1 MRPFTLRDAALD
13 LFFPRRRC
21 MACGNP
27 EGVRE
32 GLCVK
37 CEARL
42 TRVPDR
48 VCERCGDVVQ
58 APGLCPR
65 CLAAPPPYAAARAA
79 LLYEGPARTLVL
91 AMKFR
96 GEFDLPI
103 RRFSRTMAQRLAQEG
118 WHVDAVVNVPAS
130 PKTLHA
136 RGYNQAELLARRFA
150 KEAGLPFLRGAL
162 RKRSR
167 VRSQVG
173 LGAAER
179 RSNVQGTIRIGRGI
193 AHAAGKTLLLVDD
206 VMTTGATVEE
216 CARVLL
222 AAGAQAV
229 YVLCAARQIY
239 ADDEELRREAPGAQ
253 DAVPAAAD

>member
-1 MRPFTLRDAALD
+1 MRPFALRDAALD

-21 MACGNP
+21 MACGSP

-32 GLCVK
+32 GLCAR

-48 VCERCGDVVQ
+48 VCERCGDVAQ

-65 CLAAPPPYAAARAA
+65 CRAASPPYAAARAA

-96 GEFDLPI
+96 GEFDLPV
-103 RRFSRTMAQRLAQEG
+103 RRFSRAMAQRLAQEG
-118 WHVDAVVNVPAS
+118 WRVDAVVNVPAA

-136 RGYNQAELLARRFA
+136 RGYNQAELIARRLAR
-150 KEAGLPFLRGAL
+150 EAGLPFLRGAL
-162 RKRSR
+162 RKRNR

-179 RSNVQGTIRIGRGI
+179 RRNVQGTIRIGRGI
-193 AHAAGKTLLLVDD
+193 ARAAGKTLLLVDD

-229 YVLCAARQIY
+229 YVLCAARQVY

-253 DAVPAAAD
+253 DADFPPAG

>member
-1 MRPFTLRDAALD
+1 MRPFALRDAALD

-21 MACGNP
+21 MACGSP

-32 GLCVK
+32 GLCAR

-48 VCERCGDVVQ
+48 VCERCGDVAQ

-65 CLAAPPPYAAARAA
+65 CRAASPPYAAARAA

-96 GEFDLPI
+96 GEFDLPV
-103 RRFSRTMAQRLAQEG
+103 RRFARAMAQRLAQEG
-118 WHVDAVVNVPAS
+118 WRVDAVVNVPAA

-136 RGYNQAELLARRFA
+136 RGYNQAELLARRLA
-150 KEAGLPFLRGAL
+150 REAGLPFLRGAL

-179 RSNVQGTIRIGRGI
+179 RSNVQGTILIGRGI
-193 AHAAGKTLLLVDD
+193 ARAAGKTLLLVDD

-229 YVLCAARQIY
+229 YVLCAARQVY

-253 DAVPAAAD
+253 DADFPPAG